1 MKSKHRIPSLQDIT
15 VEQRYFCALEQY
27 VLVHDTV
34 FLNWTAHYTGTGT
47 YLWQVKRGWMS

>member
-1 MKSKHRIPSLQDIT
+1 MPSLQDIT